1 MILKLAIKNIFS
13 RKSSFVIIFFIAF
26 SISVLVLT
34 NSIFDSTEHG
44 IQETYTSSF
53 TGDLVIRP
61 KFETP
66 ISLLGDETPVTGTF
80 TDNPILTPYEEIC
93 DLLNEFS
100 EIKYFNPQI
109 SGFVALDFKGCKFPA
124 IIFGTETEK
133 YLKIMHA
140 IKIEKGFPYES
151 GKKGIMLSTQIAN
164 KIGAGIGSDI
174 QFIVAEGLS
183 ARIRTAPITAVYS
196 YPIENSIFD
205 ELVIIS
211 PDVAREL
218 LDINAMYSGNT
229 IVLEQE
235 MEDLLQT
242 FDMENLFED
251 ATDVDGITKDDF
263 SFKEI
268 ESVKENDEDFST
280 TWNFIVCRLHD
291 SNDTKKL
298 IKLLNKKFKNNG
310 WNVEAVN
317 WRNAAGSNA
326 LYLYFLRLIL
336 NVGIFIVLIA
346 GFIVINNTLV
356 INILDRTREIG
367 TMRAIGTSKAF
378 VCFECMAE
386 TMIISI
392 IAGIIGCVMGMIF
405 SGIVSACHIPLTNSF
420 LRQLF
425 GGNFIITAMTFSN
438 LIRSF
443 IVSLVI
449 GMIAW
454 LYPVHTALKTNPV
467 TAMQGVK

>member
-26 SISVLVLT
+26 AISLLVLT

-80 TDNPILTPYEEIC
+80 TDNPILSPYEQIC
-93 DLLNEFS
+93 ELLNS
-100 EIKYFNPQI
+100 TPEIKYFNPQI
-109 SGFVALDFKGCKFPA
+109 SGFVALDFNGSKFPA

-140 IKIEKGFPYES
+140 IKIEKGFPYEA
-151 GKKGIMLSTQIAN
+151 GKKGIMLSTQIAS
-164 KIGAGIGSDI
+164 KLGAKIGSDI

-183 ARIRTAPITAVYS
+183 ARIRTAPITAIYS
-196 YPIENSIFD
+196 YPVENSIFD

-218 LDINAMYSGNT
+218 LDINTMYSGNT
-229 IVLEQE
+229 VVLEQE
-235 MEDLLQT
+235 MEELLQD
-242 FDMENLFED
+242 FDMEALFDDASDVAGIKKED
-251 ATDVDGITKDDF
+251 LA
-263 SFKEI
+263 FKEVAAV
-268 ESVKENDEDFST
+268 EKTDEEFST
-280 TWNFIVCRLHD
+280 TWNFIVCRLHNSKD
-291 SNDTKKL
+291 AKKV
-298 IKLLNKKFKNNG
+298 INSLNKKIKING
-310 WNVEAVN
+310 WNVEVIN

-336 NVGIFIVLIA
+336 NIGIFVVLIA

-386 TMIISI
+386 TIIISV
-392 IAGIIGCVMGMIF
+392 IAGVLGCAIGTVF
-405 SGIVSACHIPLTNSF
+405 SGIISVSHIPLTNSF

-425 GGNFIITAMTFSN
+425 GGKFIVTAITFSN
-438 LIRSF
+438 LIKSF
-443 IVSLVI
+443 IVSLII

-454 LYPVHTALKTNPV
+454 FYPVHTALKTNPV